1 MLTPIRPPAH
11 VTTVEVFL
19 RPEDLPPPARRGSLG
34 KRAKP
39 AESALSWCSWVR
51 HLNRLVTRNG
61 IVFAGE
67 EPIRYA
73 HFYDLLTGLRRDLP
87 IEICTRLGFD
97 VSEWLARVSPDRF
110 DAARLTPTLRVR
122 FDPRTMDAE
131 TTIERA
137 LLLQGA
143 GFQIGLRAVLVP
155 RLKASALT
163 AAERGRRAGLDFT
176 TEPFVGV
183 LDGRLFGQFRYRNA
197 CRGRSEVPSPEHR
210 RVLCRSRQLIVSPNG
225 SLFGCH
231 HDLIAGGPAMGRLSD
246 ERPRLAVAFHPCAAF
261 GSCDPR
267 DVAVVLAHGHAGGSE
282 VSRKPASKAASPAP
296 ARQPLRGV
304 LAHGHAGGSEVSRK
318 PAPKAASAAPA
329 RPPLRGAL
337 DGRSHFAPPRV
348 EIIPRRRRSAPGS
361 RPKGRRAG

>member
-143 GFQIGLRAVLVP
+143 GFQIGLRAVHHRALRRRP
-155 RLKASALT
+155 RRSALRPVPVPQRVPGPLGGT
-163 AAERGRRAGLDFT
+163 EPGAPARALPVEATDRLTEREPLRLPSRSHRRRPGDGAAERRTAAAGGC
-176 TEPFVGV
+176 VSSV
-183 LDGRLFGQFRYRNA
+183 RSVRLVRPAG
-197 CRGRSEVPSPEHR
+197 RGRGAGARPCRRFRSEQKARSQGCVGGTGTPTPARGAGRPEPLRAAPRWDHPAPSPFGPRLTAEGPTR
-210 RVLCRSRQLIVSPNG
+210 RVRQWMV
-225 SLFGCH
+225 
-231 HDLIAGGPAMGRLSD
+231 DGG
-246 ERPRLAVAFHPCAAF
+246 
-261 GSCDPR
+261 
-267 DVAVVLAHGHAGGSE
+267 
-282 VSRKPASKAASPAP
+282 
-296 ARQPLRGV
+296 
-304 LAHGHAGGSEVSRK
+304 
-318 PAPKAASAAPA
+318 
-329 RPPLRGAL
+329 
-337 DGRSHFAPPRV
+337 
-348 EIIPRRRRSAPGS
+348 
-361 RPKGRRAG
+361 